1 MFNCAVSGQDR
12 HAFKVQ
18 RLIVNETFEPI
29 WVRSPDASCWI
40 YSLKVPQRVTVQC
53 QEIGSPSIYK
63 LSYQMLLEGTRILP
77 NFSCYTLK
85 TLSCFHT
92 P

>member
-1 MFNCAVSGQDR
+1 MLSKCTQELYIVPFGYGIENWRTQLFNCAVSGQDR

-40 YSLKVPQRVTVQC
+40 YSLKFTMIKGHLTELINAV
-53 QEIGSPSIYK
+53 IKIY
-63 LSYQMLLEGTRILP
+63 YIA
-77 NFSCYTLK
+77 
-85 TLSCFHT
+85 
-92 P
+92 